1 MSEVKVNSICDK
13 NESCIFNSTYDIP
26 LHETYGFVLI
36 GIALFYALIIILI
49 KSLHTTSTSN
59 TIIIILTLIMMIIG
73 VALLAFCRHWYEW
86 VIAVIVSVATTI
98 FAIVFGDK
106 MEGSPGKWRIIIFS
120 LCCALVAVAFVCS
133 ILGIICSY
141 DEMCKI
147 IFPTTSDNLWQ
158 EKMIIIVLAICSAMF
173 WCEAMFIAIALTAY
187 YLKKYIKV
195 EDYSAVYMSFIF
207 LFEYMILM
215 IVSLLHVNYFF
226 QCLPKIVHSR

>member
-158 EKMIIIVLAICSAMF
+158 EKMII
-173 WCEAMFIAIALTAY
+173 AIALTAY